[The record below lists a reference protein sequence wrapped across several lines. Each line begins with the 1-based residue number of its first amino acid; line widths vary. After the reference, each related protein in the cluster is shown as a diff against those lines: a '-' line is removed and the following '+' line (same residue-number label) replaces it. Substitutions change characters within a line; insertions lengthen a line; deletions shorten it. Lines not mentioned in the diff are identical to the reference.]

1 MGKEN
6 EGSHFVHLFHFCFFP
21 ATATASAAF
30 AWLNVHLV
38 RLRVVVRLC
47 TGAIHPVAANDVLFI
62 SFARILQTV
71 ILLKAHPIDCAKAAS
86 TRQHR
91 RRHPSRCRGYTHA
104 HTAQASNTMS
114 AIPFNLNFLFLP
126 SIDNSDEMDK

>member
-47 TGAIHPVAANDVLFI
+47 TGAVHPVAANDVLFI
-62 SFARILQTV
+62 SFRQDFADGNSAESAPNRLCKGGFHSAT
-71 ILLKAHPIDCAKAAS
+71 S
-86 TRQHR
+86 T
-91 RRHPSRCRGYTHA
+91 S
-104 HTAQASNTMS
+104 
-114 AIPFNLNFLFLP
+114 P
-126 SIDNSDEMDK
+126 SIPIPWLHTCTHSTSVEHNVCDSIESEFSVLAVDR